1 MSDKIIEALR
11 QWGTNQ
17 PQGDDGWSWDWC
29 IDPRAEDAIY
39 EIHRL
44 RNNIEYL
51 RNRHR
56 AAEEHMAQEIAYLES
71 ELQHYKKLNDKRLKR
86 P

>member
-1 MSDKIIEALR
+1 MSDDKIIEALR

-17 PQGDDGWSWDWC
+17 PQGDGWSWDWC

-44 RNNIEYL
+44 RNEIEHL
-51 RNRHR
+51 RNEIEHLQNRHR
-56 AAEEHMAQEIAYLES
+56 ATVEHMAQEIAYLES
-71 ELQHYKKLNDKRLKR
+71 EKL